1 MLYDLHTHTT
11 ASDGL
16 LSPLELVER
25 AITQQVDV
33 LAITDHDSVAGIN
46 WLSQAYSSELQALSL
61 TIIPGI
67 EFSCVWRGITLHVL
81 GLNIKL
87 QSSSF
92 QQALTCQRQA
102 RQMRATKIAERLVK
116 VGVTDP
122 LEGALEV
129 VRQQTKGLFSDQE
142 LQLGRPHFAE
152 HMVRSGFVETRD
164 QAFKRWLGAGKI
176 GDVKSQW
183 PDLQQV
189 VTWIREAE
197 GQAVLAHPAR
207 YKMTNTKLR
216 NLLQQFKAFGGHGM
230 EVATAGV
237 TPDRLAYLAQ
247 LSCDYELLASCGS
260 DFHGP
265 ATHWADVGKV
275 PLLPKQCRPIWSA
288 WSL

>member
-16 LSPLELVER
+16 LSPLALIDR
-25 AITQQVDV
+25 AKAQQVDV

-46 WLSQAYSSELQALSL
+46 WLNHSCGSELQSQPLVV
-61 TIIPGI
+61 IPGI

-81 GLNIKL
+81 GLNIHL
-87 QSSSF
+87 QAPGL
-92 QQALTCQRQA
+92 QQALVFQHQA
-102 RQMRATKIAERLVK
+102 REARAIKIAERLAK
-116 VGVTDP
+116 IGVHDP

-129 VRQQTKGLFSDQE
+129 VRKQTEGIFADQE

-164 QAFKRWLGAGKI
+164 QAFKRWLGAGKM

-189 VTWIREAE
+189 ITWISEAD

-207 YKMTNTKLR
+207 YKLTNTKLR
-216 NLLQQFKAFGGHGM
+216 SLLQQFKAYGGHGM
-230 EVATAGV
+230 EVATAGT
-237 TPDRLAYLAQ
+237 TPDRLAYLAK

-265 ATHWADVGKV
+265 ATRWADVGKV
-275 PLLPKQCRPIWSA
+275 PPLPKQCRPVWSA